1 MTNRAVTLR
10 LGDFSQKGLYLLFED
25 ATVLPLTESNI
36 ANVSRRFWEDP
47 EKIPAETRRNTDFHP
62 CSICP
67 ESGKDVMCYTLHPV
81 LPFLDEIDRYFSFDR
96 VTAIY
101 RGDEDRLLH
110 IAEADMQTALQYV
123 CILSLLSY
131 CRVGRK
137 YWKYYYGVIPIM
149 GADSAVQRLYLN
161 AYWLHKGD
169 RAQINRFTG
178 QFQEEISVIC
188 GNVMRRLN
196 LICKKD
202 SFVNAFFNM
211 QVAAEFLAMDMDEVL
226 KEAFL
231 TADRDRNA

>member
-1 MTNRAVTLR
+1 LR
-10 LGDFSQKGLYLLFED
+10 LDDFTQKGLYLLFED
-25 ATVLPLTESNI
+25 STVLALTESNI
-36 ANVSRRFWEDP
+36 ESISERFWGDP
-47 EKIPAETRRNTDFHP
+47 EKVTADTRRNVDFHP

-67 ESGKDVMCYTLHPV
+67 EAGQDVMCYTLRPV
-81 LPFLDEIDRYFSFDR
+81 LPFLEEIDRFFSFER

-137 YWKYYYGVIPIM
+137 YWKYYHGVIPIM

-161 AYWLHKGD
+161 VYWIHKGD
-169 RAQINRFTG
+169 RTQINRFIE
-178 QFQEEISVIC
+178 QFREEISVIC
-188 GNVMRRLN
+188 GNVIRRLN

-202 SFVNAFFNM
+202 SFVNAFFHM
-211 QVAAEFLAMDMDEVL
+211 QVAAELLSMDMDEVL
-226 KEAFL
+226 KKTFQKEETF
-231 TADRDRNA
+231 RNRP